1 MSTSARVLVT
11 GNDHLR
17 KDLQDLRSKLDIID
31 AEMSRGEPQREVV
44 RAIEE
49 AVSTVRGNL
58 WTLLSAQH
66 TDDSQGFLGKIRVR
80 RATELCEDVLAD
92 LHANTLTRATPGRQ
106 VFHATL
112 QELAAM
118 CKQHAD
124 RAVLHSDD
132 AS

>member
-66 TDDSQGFLGKIRVR
+66 TDDAQGFLGKIRVR

-92 LHANTLTRATPGRQ
+92 LHADTLTKATPGRQ

-118 CKQHAD
+118 CTQHAD
-124 RAVLHSDD
+124 NTVPRPDD
-132 AS
+132 AP

>member
-17 KDLQDLRSKLDIID
+17 RDLQDLRSKLDIID
-31 AEMSRGEPQREVV
+31 AEMSRGEPQRELV

-66 TDDSQGFLGKIRVR
+66 ADDSQGFLGKIRVR
-80 RATELCEDVLAD
+80 RATELCEEVLAD
-92 LHANTLTRATPGRQ
+92 LHANTLAKTAPGRQ

-118 CKQHAD
+118 CRRRAD
-124 RAVLHSDD
+124 QSVRQPDEA
-132 AS
+132 A

>member
-1 MSTSARVLVT
+1 MTTSVREHAT
-11 GNDHLR
+11 GNHHLR
-17 KDLQDLRSKLDIID
+17 QDLKDLRSKLDIIE

-80 RATELCEDVLAD
+80 RATELCEEVLAD
-92 LHANTLTRATPGRQ
+92 LHANTLAKTAPGRQ

-112 QELAAM
+112 QELAAT
-118 CKQHAD
+118 CRRHAD
-124 RAVLHSDD
+124 QAVRQPDD
-132 AS
+132 AA